1 MEWYET
7 WRVDYENHKLR
18 HDENIGNIDIDE
30 LRGENITCEI
40 CYPTR
45 DTPEVFKK
53 FWKILQKFE
62 YTIKDYNAETIRAL
76 LNLLS
81 IDSEERNNYTKGRT
95 RDALDVIVESIRY
108 LKQPVLRE
116 KGLKIIIIVIV
127 RDCIENDK
135 EDETMDRLIGNEEL
149 IRYGYILEDW
159 DVNIRFRE
167 FYEWH
172 KVAISEFIEW
182 KDSVIRKYKDI
193 LYEEAE
199 LKEDESTEKIE
210 AFKQKIRSML
220 NTMYVKGRGGGIS
233 KVVIERVYDKIRGFE
248 QLNIDETDSDDTPRS
263 YTITE
268 TDDGEEE
275 NLPIS
280 KNEEMPDEESD
291 ESIES
296 NNVEETETTK
306 VFEEIIR
313 MDLKRMGY
321 DVEITEIERIR
332 KFGVTA
338 KIITTYEF
346 MKKYLTIWNLE
357 DGKLDEQIL
366 QWRVENT
373 KECGRCEIERL
384 KREFEIGKE
393 TCIECEKDIEKE
405 NPTDDE
411 DEMEEDIKGP
421 EIGSS
426 KKPKSKEKNKKSKEV
441 PIIPI
446 TPVPPIKPKIT
457 MAASRDELRA
467 DLRALMNTMYN
478 HDIGAD
484 WNNLAVPPITLTG
497 LQGEVQANTNA
508 IGNLNAN
515 RGAIV
520 EIPAFYGTSGED
532 PEEWAD
538 KFEETFTA
546 NGLGN
551 DDAQRFRLAKAKLM
565 GGAADWLK
573 TEGVNIV
580 DWNVNGD
587 HNLRLRV
594 RIIGKYASDEIKDRW
609 LEQLE
614 KIRQGDENVTQYLTR
629 FKYMLKRA
637 GGDAAVA
644 ANQQKRIFIRGLKP
658 DFTKDVVMG
667 NPADLNATFQI
678 AKNVERG
685 LEALTDKVQ
694 PKGINDEQRRQE
706 PIVQGNVRNNKGV
719 GVDELA
725 DSFAKLQIKMLEDEN
740 ERLRNLASQSYRRL
754 PQRNQ
759 PMQRNQPIQR
769 NQSFQKR
776 VPTCYTCGRAGHY
789 SGECPEKRR
798 NVGVNMMDE
807 YYDQEEYDYNG
818 YEDEE
823 PQHGEM
829 YYTQGYY
836 DDYEDRELNY
846 HNELYAKDNAVKTRR
861 QTRRTNP
868 VVGYKNNGEEGNLQ
882 EELRE
887 AGNRMDDREIPSGTT
902 TPRYTPERIEQNNV
916 YKDSQNW
923 DNPIGPEDYNYGR
936 RPMTKDGRFYKPM
949 FTKEGKAFYPGMR
962 QDEFGNWVRTKPSG
976 TGKPREY
983 GLRLTDG
990 IPPYDIVEDV
1000 KNCRAN
1006 ITIGQMINENTKYH
1020 KQLREG
1026 TYRPRSINEKN

>member
-18 HDENIGNIDIDE
+18 HDENIRNVDIDE

-40 CYPTR
+40 CYPIR

-53 FWKILQKFE
+53 FWRILQKFE
-62 YTIKDYNAETIRAL
+62 YTIRDYNAETIRAL
-76 LNLLS
+76 INLLS
-81 IDSEERNNYTKGRT
+81 IDSEERNNYTKGKT
-95 RDALDVIVESIRY
+95 RDALDIIVESIRY
-108 LKQPVLRE
+108 LKQPILRE
-116 KGLKIIIIVIV
+116 KGLKIIIIVV
-127 RDCIENDK
+127 ARDCIENDK
-135 EDETMDRLIGNEEL
+135 EDETIDRLIGNEEL

-172 KVAISEFIEW
+172 KVAILEFIKW

-220 NTMYVKGRGGGIS
+220 NTM
-233 KVVIERVYDKIRGFE
+233 GFE

-280 KNEEMPDEESD
+280 KNEEMSDEESD

-357 DGKLDEQIL
+357 DEKLDEQIL

-384 KREFEIGKE
+384 KKEFEIGKE
-393 TCIECEKDIEKE
+393 TCIECEEDIEKE

-421 EIGSS
+421 KIGSS

-484 WNNLAVPPITLTG
+484 WNNLALPPVTLTG

-520 EIPAFYGTSGED
+520 EIPVFYGTSGED

-706 PIVQGNVRNNKGV
+706 PI
-719 GVDELA
+719 
-725 DSFAKLQIKMLEDEN
+725 LQIKMLEDEN

-789 SGECPEKRR
+789 SRECPEKRR
-798 NVGVNMMDE
+798 NVGVNMIDE
-807 YYDQEEYDYNG
+807 YDDQEEYDYDG
-818 YEDEE
+818 YEYGE
-823 PQHGEM
+823 PQYGEM

-861 QTRRTNP
+861 QTRRSNP
-868 VVGYKNNGEEGNLQ
+868 IMGYKNNGEEGNLQ

-923 DNPIGPEDYNYGR
+923 DSPIGPEDYNY
-936 RPMTKDGRFYKPM
+936 
-949 FTKEGKAFYPGMR
+949 GKAFYPGMR

-983 GLRLTDG
+983 GPRLTDG

>member
-18 HDENIGNIDIDE
+18 HDENIGNVDIDE

-40 CYPTR
+40 CYPIR

-53 FWKILQKFE
+53 FWRILQKFE
-62 YTIKDYNAETIRAL
+62 YTIRDYNAETIRAL
-76 LNLLS
+76 INLLS
-81 IDSEERNNYTKGRT
+81 IYSEERNNYTKGKT
-95 RDALDVIVESIRY
+95 RDALDIIVESIRY
-108 LKQPVLRE
+108 LKQPILRE
-116 KGLKIIIIVIV
+116 KGLKIIIIVV
-127 RDCIENDK
+127 ARDCIENDK

-280 KNEEMPDEESD
+280 KNEEMSDEESD

-357 DGKLDEQIL
+357 DEKLDEQIL

-384 KREFEIGKE
+384 KKEFEIGKE
-393 TCIECEKDIEKE
+393 TCIECEEDIEKE

-446 TPVPPIKPKIT
+446 TPVPPIKPKTT

-484 WNNLAVPPITLTG
+484 WNNLALPPVTLTG

-520 EIPAFYGTSGED
+520 EIPVFYGTSGED

-629 FKYMLKRA
+629 FKY
-637 GGDAAVA
+637 
-644 ANQQKRIFIRGLKP
+644 
-658 DFTKDVVMG
+658 
-667 NPADLNATFQI
+667 
-678 AKNVERG
+678 
-685 LEALTDKVQ
+685 
-694 PKGINDEQRRQE
+694 INGKSSRSKCN
-706 PIVQGNVRNNKGV
+706 IS
-719 GVDELA
+719 
-725 DSFAKLQIKMLEDEN
+725 DSK
-740 ERLRNLASQSYRRL
+740 
-754 PQRNQ
+754 
-759 PMQRNQPIQR
+759 
-769 NQSFQKR
+769 
-776 VPTCYTCGRAGHY
+776 
-789 SGECPEKRR
+789 KRR
-798 NVGVNMMDE
+798 
-807 YYDQEEYDYNG
+807 
-818 YEDEE
+818 
-823 PQHGEM
+823 
-829 YYTQGYY
+829 
-836 DDYEDRELNY
+836 
-846 HNELYAKDNAVKTRR
+846 K
-861 QTRRTNP
+861 
-868 VVGYKNNGEEGNLQ
+868 
-882 EELRE
+882 
-887 AGNRMDDREIPSGTT
+887 
-902 TPRYTPERIEQNNV
+902 
-916 YKDSQNW
+916 
-923 DNPIGPEDYNYGR
+923 
-936 RPMTKDGRFYKPM
+936 RF
-949 FTKEGKAFYPGMR
+949 
-962 QDEFGNWVRTKPSG
+962 
-976 TGKPREY
+976 
-983 GLRLTDG
+983 
-990 IPPYDIVEDV
+990 
-1000 KNCRAN
+1000 
-1006 ITIGQMINENTKYH
+1006 
-1020 KQLREG
+1020 
-1026 TYRPRSINEKN
+1026 RSINR

>member
-1 MEWYET
+1 
-7 WRVDYENHKLR
+7 
-18 HDENIGNIDIDE
+18 
-30 LRGENITCEI
+30 
-40 CYPTR
+40 
-45 DTPEVFKK
+45 
-53 FWKILQKFE
+53 
-62 YTIKDYNAETIRAL
+62 
-76 LNLLS
+76 
-81 IDSEERNNYTKGRT
+81 
-95 RDALDVIVESIRY
+95 
-108 LKQPVLRE
+108 
-116 KGLKIIIIVIV
+116 
-127 RDCIENDK
+127 
-135 EDETMDRLIGNEEL
+135 
-149 IRYGYILEDW
+149 
-159 DVNIRFRE
+159 
-167 FYEWH
+167 
-172 KVAISEFIEW
+172 
-182 KDSVIRKYKDI
+182 
-193 LYEEAE
+193 
-199 LKEDESTEKIE
+199 
-210 AFKQKIRSML
+210 
-220 NTMYVKGRGGGIS
+220 
-233 KVVIERVYDKIRGFE
+233 
-248 QLNIDETDSDDTPRS
+248 
-263 YTITE
+263 
-268 TDDGEEE
+268 
-275 NLPIS
+275 
-280 KNEEMPDEESD
+280 
-291 ESIES
+291 
-296 NNVEETETTK
+296 
-306 VFEEIIR
+306 

-357 DGKLDEQIL
+357 DEELDEQIL

-373 KECGRCEIERL
+373 KECERCEIERL
-384 KREFEIGKE
+384 KKEFKIGEEI
-393 TCIECEKDIEKE
+393 CVECEKDVEKE
-405 NPTDDE
+405 DPTDDE
-411 DEMEEDIKGP
+411 EEMEEDIKKP

-426 KKPKSKEKNKKSKEV
+426 KKPKEV

-446 TPVPPIKPKIT
+446 IPAPPIKLKIT
-457 MAASRDELRA
+457 MAVTRDEFRTDIRA
-467 DLRALMNTMYN
+467 VTNTMYG
-478 HDIGAD
+478 HDIGPD

-551 DDAQRFRLAKAKLM
+551 DDAQRFRIAKARLM

-587 HNLRLRV
+587 HNLRLRE

-644 ANQQKRIFIRGLKP
+644 ANQQKRIFNRGLKP

-667 NPADLNATFQI
+667 NPADLNAAFQI

-694 PKGINDEQRRQE
+694 PKEINDEQRRQG
-706 PIVQGNVRNNKGV
+706 PIVQGNVRNNREV
-719 GVDELA
+719 NVDELTS
-725 DSFAKLQIKMLEDEN
+725 SFAKLQIKILEDEN
-740 ERLRNLASQSYRRL
+740 ERLRNLASQSYRQL

-759 PMQRNQPIQR
+759 PTQRNQPIQR
-769 NQSFQKR
+769 NQSFQRR
-776 VPTCYTCGRAGHY
+776 VLTCFTCGRIGHY
-789 SGECPEKRR
+789 SRECPEKRR
-798 NVGVNMMDE
+798 NVRVNMMDE
-807 YYDQEEYDYNG
+807 YNDQEEYDYNG
-818 YEDEE
+818 YECEE
-823 PQHGEM
+823 PQYGEM

-846 HNELYAKDNAVKTRR
+846 YNELYAKDNAVKPRR
-861 QTRRTNP
+861 QSRRTNP
-868 VVGYKNNGEEGNLQ
+868 IVGYKNNNEEGNLQ

-902 TPRYTPERIEQNNV
+902 GYTPEWTEQNNV

-923 DNPIGPEDYNYGR
+923 DNPIGPENYNYGH

-949 FTKEGKAFYPGMR
+949 FTKGGKVFYPGMR
-962 QDEFGNWVRTKPSG
+962 QDESGEWARTKPSG
-976 TGKPREY
+976 TGKPRVY
-983 GLRLTDG
+983 GPRLTDE
-990 IPPYDIVEDV
+990 IPPYDIVGDV

-1006 ITIGQMINENTKYH
+1006 ITYGQLINENTKYH